1 MWLLAI
7 LVFMIIFPLYMLSFF
22 KIYVKKM
29 ENKELTKMFIWNCMC
44 YYFDVIIKI
53 QNVDFNNIVIDENLY
68 EIILNYDV
76 SCKSLISEKHLFIM
90 FDKVDGLIRNFD
102 KTKYFS
108 LFGSEKHNVIFYMTR
123 CIISL
128 IIVETSKLIQMMI
141 CCQKKYDLH
150 RGVIQIK

>member
-1 MWLLAI
+1 MWLLTI

-68 EIILNYDV
+68 EIIVIYDV

-90 FDKVDGLIRNFD
+90 FDKVDGLIKFW
-102 KTKYFS
+102 
-108 LFGSEKHNVIFYMTR
+108 
-123 CIISL
+123 
-128 IIVETSKLIQMMI
+128 
-141 CCQKKYDLH
+141 
-150 RGVIQIK
+150 